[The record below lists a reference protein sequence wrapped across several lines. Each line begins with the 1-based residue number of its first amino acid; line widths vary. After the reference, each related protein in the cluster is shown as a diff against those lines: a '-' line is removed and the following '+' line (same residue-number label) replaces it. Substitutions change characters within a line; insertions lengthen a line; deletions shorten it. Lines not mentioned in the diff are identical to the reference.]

1 LLFLSFSP
9 LQWLL
14 LLARVQKKLPP
25 KPLKALK
32 PLLTQP
38 LKVQKLLATLPLLL
52 VTPLPKLA
60 RTPWVMPLP
69 LLATLL
75 KLARKLLPLLATLL
89 PRLAT
94 LPRLLATLQ
103 KKLPSNSFLAF
114 S

>member
-14 LLARVQKKLPP
+14 LLARALKKLPP
-25 KPLKALK
+25 KPLKAPK
-32 PLLTQP
+32 LLLMQL
-38 LKVQKLLATLPLLL
+38 LKVQKLLVKLL
-52 VTPLPKLA
+52 PLPKLLLA
-60 RTPWVMPLP
+60 KPRTPWVMPLL

-75 KLARKLLPLLATLL
+75 LLVRKLLPLLATLL

-94 LPRLLATLQ
+94 LPRLLAMPPR
-103 KKLPSNSFLAF
+103 KLPSNSFLSA